1 MPSAPDSSTPTL
13 PGFKVTLTAVG
24 GVFMVLGGS
33 MVARGAAV
41 AMAPFGVPVTTL
53 ESPHFADFFH
63 FTFVHMVVLGVMLVM
78 LGRFVR
84 EGRDQQVVAR
94 VLLLVQLHYTWL
106 DLRTSDSPL
115 GNALYQGP
123 ASLGP
128 VVIDLLVVVAWTVLS
143 VRRVR

>member
-1 MPSAPDSSTPTL
+1 MRSAPDSSTPTL
-13 PGFKVTLTAVG
+13 PGFKVTLTVVG
-24 GVFMVLGGS
+24 VVFMVLGGS

-41 AMAPFGVPVTTL
+41 AMASFGIPATTL

-63 FTFVHMVVLGVMLVM
+63 FTFVHMVVLGVMLVL

-115 GNALYQGP
+115 GNALYRGP

-128 VVIDLLVVVAWTVLS
+128 VMIDLLVVVAWTVLS